1 MRVSGLVVALALLV
15 CLATASLLAL
25 CTGASSLS
33 PGAALRGLLAG
44 PPPPGAP
51 PAPGAG
57 QGIVWNIRLPRL
69 LLALLVGAGL
79 AVAGVVMQAFFQNP
93 MADPYIVGVS
103 AGAVLGATAG
113 FVVWS
118 GSTVF
123 GLTTRTL
130 FAFVGATSVTVLVY
144 VLARRGGR
152 VHTATLL
159 LTGLAISALASAI
172 CSLLLMVAKAQD
184 VSLVVFWLMGS
195 VADRG
200 WLAVWVL
207 GAPVLLGLAVTYV
220 FSREL
225 NVLLM
230 GEETAHHLGVDV
242 ERTKLILLVLSS
254 VLAACCV
261 AISGMIG
268 FVGLI
273 VPHLMRLL
281 VGADHRTLLPAAALG
296 GAALLVIADVVART
310 VAAPVEIPI
319 GIVTSILGC
328 PFFLFL
334 LHRAKVMRV

>member
-1 MRVSGLVVALALLV
+1 MRAPGAAIVLALLLV
-15 CLATASLLAL
+15 LLAVGLLSL
-25 CTGASSLS
+25 CTGAASYS
-33 PGAALRGLLAG
+33 PRDSVGALVAG
-44 PPPPGAP
+44 PPSPLSDEVGL
-51 PAPGAG
+51 
-57 QGIVWNIRLPRL
+57 QQIIWNIRLPRL
-69 LLALLVGAGL
+69 LLALLIGAGL

-103 AGAVLGATAG
+103 AGAALGATVG

-118 GSTVF
+118 GLTVL
-123 GLTTRTL
+123 GLTTRTGL
-130 FAFVGATSVTVLVY
+130 AFIGATGVTVLVY

-152 VHTATLL
+152 VQTVMLL
-159 LTGLAISALASAI
+159 LTGLAISALASAL

-207 GAPVLLGLAVTYV
+207 AAPVLLGLGLTYL

-230 GEETAHHLGVDV
+230 GEETAHHLGVNV
-242 ERTKLILLVLSS
+242 ERTKLVLLGLSS

-273 VPHLMRLL
+273 VPHFMRLL
-281 VGADHRTLLPAAALG
+281 TGPDHRTLLPAAALG
-296 GAALLVIADVVART
+296 GGLLLATADIVART
-310 VAAPVEIPI
+310 VAAPIEIPI

-334 LHRAKVMRV
+334 LHRAKVVKA

>member
-1 MRVSGLVVALALLV
+1 MRVRGAAVALIL
-15 CLATASLLAL
+15 LLALAAVGVLSL
-25 CTGASSLS
+25 CTGAASYS
-33 PGAALRGLLAG
+33 PRAALAGLTAG
-44 PPPPGAP
+44 PPSPGGEVW
-51 PAPGAG
+51 GA
-57 QGIVWNIRLPRL
+57 QAIVWNIRLPRL
-69 LLALLVGAGL
+69 LLALLIGAGL

-103 AGAVLGATAG
+103 AGAALGATVG

-118 GSTVF
+118 GLTVF
-123 GLTTRTL
+123 GLTTRTGL
-130 FAFVGATSVTVLVY
+130 AFIGATGVTVLVY

-152 VHTATLL
+152 VQTVMLL
-159 LTGLAISALASAI
+159 LTGLAISALASAL

-207 GAPVLLGLAVTYV
+207 AGPVLLGLALTYL

-230 GEETAHHLGVDV
+230 GEETAHHLGVNV
-242 ERTKLILLVLSS
+242 ERTKLVLLGLSS
-254 VLAACCV
+254 VLTACCV

-273 VPHLMRLL
+273 VPHFMRLL
-281 VGADHRTLLPAAALG
+281 TGPDHRTLLPAAALG
-296 GAALLVIADVVART
+296 GGLLLAAADIVART
-310 VAAPVEIPI
+310 VAAPIEIPI